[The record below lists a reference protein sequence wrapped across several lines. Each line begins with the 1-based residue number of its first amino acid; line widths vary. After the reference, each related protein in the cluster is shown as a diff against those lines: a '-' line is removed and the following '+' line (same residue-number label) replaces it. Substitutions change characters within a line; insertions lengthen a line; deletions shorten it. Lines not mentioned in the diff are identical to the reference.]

1 MWVLSML
8 IKICRPVIVTQRE
21 QICYSK
27 YGDYVIVA
35 LVKQERFMYGYRKMG
50 EFIYYLFEWWR
61 LVL

>member
-8 IKICRPVIVTQRE
+8 IKICRPVIVIQRE

-50 EFIYYLFEWWR
+50 EFASYLF
-61 LVL
+61 V